1 MVCTS
6 AGGRG
11 LAHHGL
17 LHPESADLP
26 EIVAPLVAPRLAR
39 GESVLAVLPGSGA
52 DALRAKLPTQAGL
65 HTREPSA
72 LYRHPARVLR
82 HYLSWIADNGA
93 GGVPLTIVAV
103 PDLSG
108 GDAHRVAFWLQID
121 AVTTLALADCALT
134 LVCTY
139 PDVPAL
145 ATKVR
150 GAHPSMLNGTAKP
163 NPQHLAAEDFL
174 SNYPLPPPPELGEPA
189 QAWTLASLTQLAL
202 LRQLVATHAS
212 CAGIPVQRCDDF
224 VLAVNEVASNAIEHG
239 SPPARVCLWTTAVS
253 VICQVSDAGQITDP
267 LAGLVP
273 PNATQRR
280 GRGLWMAYQ
289 LCDQMYLWPNP
300 TTIRLQM
307 DRPPSPQAPSVD
319 RVSVDH

>member
-39 GESVLAVLPGSGA
+39 GESVLGVLPGSGA

-65 HTREPSA
+65 HTREPST
-72 LYRHPARVLR
+72 LYRYPARVLG
-82 HYLSWIADNGA
+82 HYLTWIADNGA
-93 GGVPLTIVAV
+93 GGAPLTIVAV

-108 GDAHRVAFWLQID
+108 DDAQRVALWLQID
-121 AVTTLALADCALT
+121 AVTTLALAGCALT
-134 LVCTY
+134 LVCAY
-139 PDVPAL
+139 PDDPAL
-145 ATKVR
+145 ATRVR
-150 GAHPSMLNGTAKP
+150 GAHPSMLNGAPKP
-163 NPQHLAAEDFL
+163 NPEHLAAEDFL
-174 SNYPLPPPPELGEPA
+174 ASYPLPPPPELGEPILMR
-189 QAWTLASLTQLAL
+189 TLACLPQLAG

-212 CAGIPVQRCDDF
+212 CAGLPQQRCDDF

-239 SPPARVCLWTTAVS
+239 RPPATVRLWITPAS
-253 VICQVSDAGQITDP
+253 VICEVSDAGRIVDP
-267 LAGLVP
+267 LAGLLP

-289 LCDQMYLWPNP
+289 LCDQLYLWPNP
-300 TTIRLQM
+300 TTIRLQI
-307 DRPPSPQAPSVD
+307 DRPD
-319 RVSVDH
+319 RDPLTVTP